1 MSLTADCK
9 CQKKDIWLQMLRE
22 KRSMK
27 NLWDNIKLINREES
41 ENEAQKIEEIFLNF
55 LKK

>member
-1 MSLTADCK
+1 M
-9 CQKKDIWLQMLRE
+9 WRE
-22 KRSMK
+22 KRRQSMK